1 MKKKKGVQFQLDNNQ
16 EILENDD
23 SKTKLVINVPPLT
36 NSKPDIKFQMTQAYF
51 MKGRR
56 KHIRNVLVAY
66 GNCNK
71 IAKGQ
76 KIQYGWTQKNLEN
89 SRRLSV

>member
-16 EILENDD
+16 EILDNDY
-23 SKTKLVINVPPLT
+23 SKTKLVISTSLS

-51 MKGRR
+51 MKGRH

-71 IAKGQ
+71 TAKGQ
-76 KIQYGWTQKNLEN
+76 KYQYGWTQKNLKN